1 MALAERIETRIRID
15 STDVPSFWSRD
26 DAKFAMTAP
35 FLVGAATLCP
45 ETSWHQA
52 ARFIEAMGS
61 VVDNH
66 KNSSQLIEVVSE
78 RLGVG
83 AAKLCEI
90 ITLSRV
96 NRTEHLFHVIA
107 SLLKKGWRPRFQ
119 ITGREHLDDALA
131 EGRGAVIWVAHFAFA
146 SLFTKMA
153 LSDAGYKV
161 SHISRPEH
169 GVSKSRFGIG
179 RKSSAGRPPC
189 DGLSRIR
196 PLKRPCCLVS
206 KRPPLGPGRGRR

>member
-1 MALAERIETRIRID
+1 
-15 STDVPSFWSRD
+15 
-26 DAKFAMTAP
+26 
-35 FLVGAATLCP
+35 
-45 ETSWHQA
+45 
-52 ARFIEAMGS
+52 
-61 VVDNH
+61 
-66 KNSSQLIEVVSE
+66 
-78 RLGVG
+78 
-83 AAKLCEI
+83 
-90 ITLSRV
+90 
-96 NRTEHLFHVIA
+96 
-107 SLLKKGWRPRFQ
+107 
-119 ITGREHLDDALA
+119 
-131 EGRGAVIWVAHFAFA
+131 
-146 SLFTKMA
+146 LFTKMA